1 MIARIRAALRDDRGF
16 TLMEMLAASAVF
28 AMIMTG
34 LVGVILVTTN
44 TQRTVSIVSA
54 STTDAQLVANGLD
67 TRIRNSSEFQV
78 TTSGTTQL
86 VVARVAGAQT
96 TLTWRCY
103 GWYYSAAD
111 GGTIRMTSTAPG
123 TKITMPTAA
132 QAATWT
138 ELLSGVVPRSGTTVF
153 SAVDNT
159 LSVSFNATADDHQPI
174 AIDFTTARL
183 TAVSEALTCY

>member
-1 MIARIRAALRDDRGF
+1 MNARLRTLLRDDRGF
-16 TLMEMLAASAVF
+16 TLVEMLVSSALF

-34 LVGVILVTTN
+34 IIGVILVTTQA
-44 TQRTVSIVSA
+44 QRTVSIVST
-54 STTDAQLVANGLD
+54 STTEAQLVANELD
-67 TRIRNSSEFQV
+67 QRIRNSSEFQV

-86 VVARVAGAQT
+86 LVARVAGSDS

-103 GWYYSAAD
+103 GWFYSASD
-111 GGTIRMTSTAPG
+111 NGIIRMTSTAPG

-138 ELLSGVVPRSGTTVF
+138 LLLAGVVPRSGTTVF
-153 SAVDNT
+153 STVDNQ
-159 LSVSFNATADDHQPI
+159 LSIAFNATADDNLPV

-183 TAVSEALTCY
+183 TGVSEALTCY